1 MNKWNIK
8 GHHRRQKKRET
19 SKKNLCVAWTSKLL
33 ENVSVVS
40 KKLWKPWRNVTQI
53 LPGVAKCLMT

>member
-19 SKKNLCVAWTSKLL
+19 RKKNLCMAWTSKLI
-33 ENVSVVS
+33 ENISVVS
-40 KKLWKPWRNVTQI
+40 KKLWKP
-53 LPGVAKCLMT
+53 

>member
-8 GHHRRQKKRET
+8 WHHRRQKKKKRET
-19 SKKNLCVAWTSKLL
+19 GKNLCVAWTSKLL

-40 KKLWKPWRNVTQI
+40 KKLWKP
-53 LPGVAKCLMT
+53 

>member
-8 GHHRRQKKRET
+8 GHHRRQKMEKR
-19 SKKNLCVAWTSKLL
+19 KKSLCVAWTSKLL

-40 KKLWKPWRNVTQI
+40 KKLRK
-53 LPGVAKCLMT
+53 L